1 MREKKDKTR
10 FKNKKEKRKKHDK
23 GCKNALCT
31 QGLLS
36 YLYGSM
42 LCLSTH
48 NVAVISNLNTWNIWH
63 TWTYGH
69 HMVDLPAQ
77 CRTEPLSQLENF
89 LMCIVL
95 QTHRKES
102 CVWLQEA
109 RDLKRARTD
118 QITVL
123 QCYFK
128 HWTQYCPNKGNY
140 SFIFNWTCLATF
152 QRWLSVLLVKKNICL
167 F

>member
-10 FKNKKEKRKKHDK
+10 FKKKKKTMTKAVKMHD
-23 GCKNALCT
+23 AP

-63 TWTYGH
+63 AWTYYGH
-69 HMVDLPAQ
+69 HMVDLQAQ
-77 CRTEPLSQLENF
+77 GRAEPLSQLENF
-89 LMCIVL
+89 LMCIIL
-95 QTHRKES
+95 RTHRKES
-102 CVWLQEA
+102 SVWLQEA

-123 QCYFK
+123 QCCFK

-152 QRWLSVLLVKKNICL
+152 QRWLSVLLVQKKKSL